1 MIAHWSQAG
10 YETAMVCGN
19 LYKKGSLY
27 KYGKRVKK
35 IVSSAEKNC
44 DGIVFVKKGMT
55 NLTSQLKYF

>member
-19 LYKKGSLY
+19 ACKKGSLY

-44 DGIVFVKKGMT
+44 DGIVFVKKV
-55 NLTSQLKYF
+55 